1 MSAPDTTRKVVN
13 KDPVLVVS
21 NCDKRLGPKAM
32 EKIFGKHGKILKVCL
47 LSNTEHETKIF
58 RVEFERTDDATHAL
72 ESLNNKVALGRR
84 LAIVYE
90 TDNRGPTASDKI
102 RSIEAKLQLL
112 EHGIEHR
119 DTVGRVMQYAATNGK
134 MFNNGADTTPVWNG
148 LGTTRTKQSP
158 TLFVT
163 NIPREVFGSVKYQEE
178 MDTLFGSDPGFFQVR
193 IVRGMC
199 FVDFESVADATRAMI
214 AHQNHRF
221 PNTGLHRGGLLIDY
235 DKDSRIKRN
244 RAYEKSKQKR

>member
-1 MSAPDTTRKVVN
+1 MTIQVT
-13 KDPVLVVS
+13 VLS
-21 NCDKRLGPKAM
+21 KP
-32 EKIFGKHGKILKVCL
+32 
-47 LSNTEHETKIF
+47 EHESKTF

-72 ESLNNKVALGRR
+72 ESLNSKVALGRR

-90 TDNRGPTASDKI
+90 TDNRGPTESEKI
-102 RSIEAKLQLL
+102 RTIEAKLDML
-112 EHGIEHR
+112 EHGVEHR

-134 MFNNGADTTPVWNG
+134 MFNNGADTTPIWNG

-163 NIPREVFGSVKYQEE
+163 NVPREISGGVKYQEE
-178 MDTLFGSDPGFFQVR
+178 MDTLFGKDPGFFQVR

-199 FVDFESVADATRAMI
+199 FVDFESVSDATRAMI

-221 PNTGLHRGGLLIDY
+221 RNTGLHRGV
-235 DKDSRIKRN
+235 
-244 RAYEKSKQKR
+244 RALKK